1 MHRRALRHGLVALLF
16 VSAAGAAAFAWS
28 VDQQLARI
36 TTAEHATS
44 SRFDALVQSIA
55 RFDAAQQLFEPANE
69 PETDWFARVRRLL
82 AQIESE
88 AKGLHSSAASASAAR
103 TFDDI
108 TGRVA
113 AAVAKAEENL
123 RDGHDLMA
131 ADLVQDEGKPGAEA
145 MRAAVLEWRA
155 AEGNASE
162 TARAALVQQLW
173 MALGGTLAFWAIGVL
188 LLAPRQTVAAPA
200 TTASLSILADPAGE
214 MAIAA
219 PAHAAPVQAAPFIV
233 DVPAVDLVPAAE
245 LCADIARADSGE
257 ALTSLVDRAAGVI
270 GASGLVVW
278 LADGGE
284 ELVPV
289 LTHGYGPQARGLLGA
304 LPLSEEN
311 VTTRAWHSGQ
321 LQWVEGDS
329 RSRAAL
335 AAPMF
340 QGPRRTGVLAVEL
353 TDGAVPGPLPRA
365 LTSILAAQFAT
376 AVSPPSAP
384 AAPSEALEATGWS
397 ALSALPALPALDGP
411 ARAHRRAF
419 PLGHLRTQLQFL
431 PVARHGHGQGASVV
445 GAPHLT
451 KHVRG
456 IFYRP
461 AVHRGDDIAS
471 LQSRAAGG

>member
-16 VSAAGAAAFAWS
+16 VTAAGAAAFAWS

-36 TTAEHATS
+36 TTAEHAAS

-55 RFDAAQQLFEPANE
+55 RFDAAQQRFEPANE
-69 PETDWFARVRRLL
+69 PETDWFARVRRLF

-88 AKGLHSSAASASAAR
+88 AKGLHTSAALASAAR

-162 TARAALVQQLW
+162 TTRTELLQQLW
-173 MALGGTLAFWAIGVL
+173 MVLGGTLAFWAIGVL
-188 LLAPRQTVAAPA
+188 LLAPRQTAAAPA
-200 TTASLSILADPAGE
+200 AAASLSILAEPAGE
-214 MAIAA
+214 VALAA
-219 PAHAAPVQAAPFIV
+219 PALAAPALAAPTQPAPSIA

-257 ALTSLVDRAAGVI
+257 TLTTLVDRAADVI

-278 LADGGE
+278 LAGGAE

-321 LQWVEGDS
+321 LQWVDGDS

-353 TDGAVPGPLPRA
+353 ADGAVPGPLPRA

-376 AVSPPSAP
+376 ALSPQPEP
-384 AAPSEALEATGWS
+384 AVPNQTLEA
-397 ALSALPALPALDGP
+397 
-411 ARAHRRAF
+411 
-419 PLGHLRTQLQFL
+419 
-431 PVARHGHGQGASVV
+431 
-445 GAPHLT
+445 
-451 KHVRG
+451 
-456 IFYRP
+456 RP
-461 AVHRGDDIAS
+461 A
-471 LQSRAAGG
+471 